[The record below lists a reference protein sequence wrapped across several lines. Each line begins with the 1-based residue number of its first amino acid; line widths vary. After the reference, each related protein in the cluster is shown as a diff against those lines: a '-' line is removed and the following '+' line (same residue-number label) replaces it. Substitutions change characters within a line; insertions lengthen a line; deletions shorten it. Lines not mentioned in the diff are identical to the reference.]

1 MLENSAAGLVMLAA
15 EVTVTVT
22 REEMHQ
28 PTLARY
34 PVPPGGE
41 RRVAVELAWC
51 TVGAGKYRGQ
61 RAIEVRL
68 DGYRVGE
75 LTYVM
80 SQRYASL
87 MSQVTTAGGRAGCE
101 GVIERTARDLQITLR
116 LPRDTDGVL
125 TFPAAAATAAAAK
138 KKSSDR
144 RAMWVV
150 AASVVFVV
158 FLLAAILGS
167 GDDTPISGP
176 ASSDDTVT
184 TTVEPP
190 PTTTTTT
197 TTTTTPPPTTT
208 TTVPPPPPPATQDP
222 VVPPVV
228 VAPPPP
234 PPAQAPSGCDPNYT
248 GCVPI
253 ASDVDCA
260 GGSGNGP
267 AYANGPVQ
275 VIGSDIYDLDRD
287 HDGTACE

>member
-1 MLENSAAGLVMLAA
+1 MFENSAAGLVMLAA
-15 EVTVTVT
+15 EVAITVT

-28 PTLARY
+28 PMLARY

-41 RRVAVELAWC
+41 RCVAVELAWC
-51 TVGAGKYRGQ
+51 TIGAGKYRGQ

-87 MSQVTTAGGRAGCE
+87 MSQVATAGGRAGCE
-101 GVIERTARDLQITLR
+101 GVIERTARGLQITLR
-116 LPRDTDGVL
+116 LPRDTDGVVTL
-125 TFPAAAATAAAAK
+125 PAAAAMAMATAAAAK

-144 RAMWVV
+144 RAMWIV

-158 FLLAAILGS
+158 VLLAAILGS
-167 GDDTPISGP
+167 GDDTPVSAP

-184 TTVEPP
+184 TTVEPSP
-190 PTTTTTT
+190 TT
-197 TTTTTPPPTTT
+197 TTTTTPPPTT

-228 VAPPPP
+228 VEEPPPEP
-234 PPAQAPSGCDPNYT
+234 VGCDPNYT